1 MATDQLTISQIKIGD
16 KTYKIFDKET
26 KTAAANAQSTANAAK
41 NAAATAQST
50 ADTAKNDAATAQRAA
65 DSAQSTANTAQS
77 TANTNKNTLDAL
89 SVNGRKFKDNSNNIT
104 INSSNISY
112 VNSSATGTISKEI
125 GDLKNGVA
133 TIKNDV
139 EARKVKDVDGSTVFK
154 DANGNLF
161 KLTLNGSNVAL
172 SKVTYSA
179 PTIAWVNQLSW
190 SGSSMVDGG
199 GTGEQSANVTGSI
212 KVTNGTA
219 PVSSVS
225 TVTIGAKGTD
235 GTYPISGTLSVPNNG
250 SATVTFTT
258 TGNNTNPVTN
268 KKDTVS
274 ISKTFNK
281 RSTYSNGIAEYASE
295 ITPTSDNTGG
305 FVCNMNNTKT
315 IITNIDSTTT
325 TRNHTMKADGYLY
338 IFRTDNKAFLIN
350 PDKGTVDGG
359 LLAGGNVAL
368 GSIQSYSIKKNY
380 YVTRSANKY
389 KAGTTVYFKAL

>member
-1 MATDQLTISQIKIGD
+1 MATDQLTISQIKIGN

-26 KTAAANAQSTANAAK
+26 KTAATK
-41 NAAATAQST
+41 AQST
-50 ADTAKNDAATAQRAA
+50 ADAAKTAAANAQ
-65 DSAQSTANTAQS
+65 DTANTAKN
-77 TANTNKNTLDAL
+77 TANANKNTLDAL
-89 SVNGRKFKDNSNNIT
+89 SINGRKFKDNRNNIT
-104 INSSNISY
+104 IDSSNISY
-112 VNSSATGTISKEI
+112 VNSSADGTISKEI
-125 GDLKNGVA
+125 GLLKDGVA
-133 TIKNDV
+133 QRQVKNV
-139 EARKVKDVDGSTVFK
+139 NGNTVFK

-161 KLTLNGSNVAL
+161 QLKLVEGNVAL

-179 PTIAWVNQLSW
+179 PDIQWFKILSW

-199 GTGEQSANVTGSI
+199 GTGAQSANVSGSI
-212 KVTNGTA
+212 IVTNGTA
-219 PVSSVS
+219 PVSNVD
-225 TVTIGAKGTD
+225 TVIVGAKSDLGI
-235 GTYPISGTLSVPNNG
+235 YPISGTLSVPNNG

-258 TGNNTNPVTN
+258 TGTHTNPVTN

-274 ISKTFNK
+274 ISQTFSK
-281 RSTYSNGIAEYASE
+281 KSTYSDGIVEYASE
-295 ITPTSDNTGG
+295 ITPASDITGG
-305 FVCNMNNTKT
+305 FACKMNNAKT
-315 IITNIDSTTT
+315 TITNIDNTTT

-338 IFRTDNKAFLIN
+338 IFRADNKAFLIN

>member
-26 KTAAANAQSTANAAK
+26 RTAANAAQSTA
-41 NAAATAQST
+41 ST
-50 ADTAKNDAATAQRAA
+50 AKTDAANAQRAA
-65 DSAQSTANTAQS
+65 DEAQSTASTAQSTANTAKDK
-77 TANTNKNTLDAL
+77 AIANKNTLDAL
-89 SVNGRKFKDNSNNIT
+89 SINGRKFKDNANNIT
-104 INSSNISY
+104 INSSNITY
-112 VNSSATGTISKEI
+112 VASSDGGTISNEI
-125 GDLKNGVA
+125 GKLKTDVA
-133 TIKNDV
+133 
-139 EARKVKDVDGSTVFK
+139 ARKVRDVNGNTVFK

-161 KLTLNGSNVAL
+161 QLKLVEGNVAL

-199 GTGEQSANVTGSI
+199 GTGAQSANVTGSI
-212 KVTNGTA
+212 KVTNGTK

-225 TVTIGAKGTD
+225 TVTVGDKGSD
-235 GTYPISGTLSVPNNG
+235 GITYPISGTLSVPNNG
-250 SATVTFTT
+250 DASVTFTT
-258 TGNNTNPVTN
+258 TGTNTNPVNN

-274 ISKTFNK
+274 ISKTFSK
-281 RSTYSNGIAEYASE
+281 KTTYSDGIIEYASE
-295 ITPTSDNTGG
+295 ITPVSDNTGG
-305 FVCNMNNTKT
+305 FVCKMNNVKT
-315 IITNIDSTTT
+315 NITNIDNTTT

-338 IFRTDNKAFLIN
+338 IFRTDNRAFLIN

-380 YVTRSANKY
+380 FVTRSSNKY

>member
-26 KTAAANAQSTANAAK
+26 KTAAANAQSTANSAK
-41 NAAATAQST
+41 TAAATAQST
-50 ADTAKNDAATAQRAA
+50 ADTAKTAAANAQN
-65 DSAQSTANTAQS
+65 TANTAKN
-77 TANTNKNTLDAL
+77 TAIANKSTLDAL
-89 SVNGRKFKDNSNNIT
+89 SINGRKFKENSNNIN
-104 INSSNISY
+104 INSSNIAY
-112 VNSSATGTISKEI
+112 VNSSAEGTISKEI

-133 TIKNDV
+133 TIKNGV
-139 EARKVKDVDGSTVFK
+139 AERKVKNVDSSTVFK

-161 KLTLNGSNVAL
+161 KLILNGSNVAL

-179 PTIAWVNQLSW
+179 PTIEWVNQLSW

-199 GTGEQSANVTGSI
+199 GTGAQSANVTGSI
-212 KVTNGTA
+212 KVTNGTT

-250 SATVTFTT
+250 DATVTFTT
-258 TGNNTNPVTN
+258 TGTNTNPVNN
-268 KKDTVS
+268 KQDTKL
-274 ISKTFNK
+274 ISKTFCK
-281 RSTYSNGIAEYASE
+281 KTTYSDGIVEYASE
-295 ITPTSDNTGG
+295 ITPASDNTGG

-315 IITNIDSTTT
+315 TITNIDNTTT

-338 IFRTDNKAFLIN
+338 IFRADNRAFLIN

-368 GSIQSYSIKKNY
+368 VSIQSYSIKKNY

>member
-26 KTAAANAQSTANAAK
+26 KTAAAK
-41 NAAATAQST
+41 AQST
-50 ADTAKNDAATAQRAA
+50 ADDAKTAAGNAQG
-65 DSAQSTANTAQS
+65 TANTAKDK
-77 TANTNKNTLDAL
+77 AIANKNTLDVL
-89 SVNGRKFKDNSNNIT
+89 SVNGRKFKDNNNNIT
-104 INSSNISY
+104 INSSNITY
-112 VNSSATGTISKEI
+112 VNSSADGTISKEI
-125 GDLKNGVA
+125 GLLKDGVA
-133 TIKNDV
+133 QRQVKNVNGD
-139 EARKVKDVDGSTVFK
+139 TVFK
-154 DANGNLF
+154 DGDGNLF
-161 KLTLNGSNVAL
+161 KLILANGNVAL

-199 GTGEQSANVTGSI
+199 GTGAQSANVTGSI

-258 TGNNTNPVTN
+258 TGTNNNPVTN
-268 KKDTVS
+268 KKDTKS
-274 ISKTFNK
+274 INKTFSK
-281 RSTYSNGIAEYASE
+281 QTTYSDGIAEYASE
-295 ITPTSDNTGG
+295 ITPASDTTGG
-305 FVCNMNNTKT
+305 FACKMNNVKT
-315 IITNIDSTTT
+315 TITNIDNTTT

-338 IFRTDNKAFLIN
+338 IFRADNKAFLIN

>member
-26 KTAAANAQSTANAAK
+26 RTAANAAQRAANNAQRAAEG
-41 NAAATAQST
+41 AQST
-50 ADTAKNDAATAQRAA
+50 ADTA
-65 DSAQSTANTAQS
+65 QSTANTAKS
-77 TANTNKNTLDAL
+77 TATVNKSTLDAL

-104 INSSNISY
+104 IDSSNITY
-112 VNSSATGTISKEI
+112 VNSSADGTISKEI
-125 GDLKNGVA
+125 GNLKNGVA
-133 TIKNDV
+133 
-139 EARKVKDVDGSTVFK
+139 ARKVKDVDSSTVFK

-161 KLTLNGSNVAL
+161 KLILNGSNVAL

-179 PTIAWVNQLSW
+179 PTIEFVNQLSW
-190 SGSSMVDGG
+190 SGSSMVDSG
-199 GTGEQSANVTGSI
+199 GTGAQSANVTGSI
-212 KVTNGTA
+212 KVTNGTK

-225 TVTIGAKGTD
+225 TVTVGNKGAD
-235 GTYPISGTLSVPNNG
+235 GIYPISGTLSVPNNG
-250 SATVTFTT
+250 FADVTFTT
-258 TGNNTNPVTN
+258 TGDNINPVTN

-274 ISKTFNK
+274 INKTFSK

-295 ITPTSDNTGG
+295 ITPTSNTNDG
-305 FVCNMNNTKT
+305 FVCNMNNVKT
-315 IITNIDSTTT
+315 NITNIDDTTT
-325 TRNHTMKADGYLY
+325 TRNHRMKADGYLY
-338 IFRTDNKAFLIN
+338 IFRADNKAFLIN

>member
-26 KTAAANAQSTANAAK
+26 RTAANAAK
-41 NAAATAQST
+41 
-50 ADTAKNDAATAQRAA
+50 
-65 DSAQSTANTAQS
+65 STANTAKS
-77 TANTNKNTLDAL
+77 TANTNKSTLDAL
-89 SVNGRKFKDNSNNIT
+89 AVNGRKFKDNSNNIT
-104 INSSNISY
+104 IDSSNITY
-112 VNSSATGTISKEI
+112 VNSSAEGTISKEI
-125 GDLKNGVA
+125 GNLKDGV
-133 TIKNDV
+133 N
-139 EARKVKDVDGSTVFK
+139 ARKVKDVDSSMVFK
-154 DANGNLF
+154 DGNGNLF
-161 KLTLNGSNVAL
+161 QLKLVSDKVAL

-190 SGSSMVDGG
+190 SGSSIVDGG
-199 GTGEQSANVTGSI
+199 GTGAQSANVTGSI
-212 KVTNGTA
+212 KVTNGTK

-225 TVTIGAKGTD
+225 TVTVGDKGAD
-235 GTYPISGTLSVPNNG
+235 GIYPISGTLSVPNNG
-250 SATVTFTT
+250 DATVTFTT
-258 TGNNTNPVTN
+258 TGANTNPVTN

-274 ISKTFNK
+274 TSKTFSK
-281 RSTYSNGIAEYASE
+281 KTTYSDGIVEYASE
-295 ITPTSDNTGG
+295 ITPTSNITGG

-315 IITNIDSTTT
+315 TITNIDNTIT

-368 GSIQSYSIKKNY
+368 GTIKSYSIQKNY

>member
-26 KTAAANAQSTANAAK
+26 RTAAANAQSTANTAKTAAANAQSTA
-41 NAAATAQST
+41 
-50 ADTAKNDAATAQRAA
+50 DTAK
-65 DSAQSTANTAQS
+65 S
-77 TANTNKNTLDAL
+77 TANTNKSTLDAL
-89 SVNGRKFKDNSNNIT
+89 SVNGKTFKANSNKIT
-104 INSSNISY
+104 IDSSNITY
-112 VNSSATGTISKEI
+112 VASSTEGTISKEI
-125 GDLKNGVA
+125 GNLK
-133 TIKNDV
+133 TDV
-139 EARKVKDVDGSTVFK
+139 GARKVKDVDGSTVFK
-154 DANGNLF
+154 DGNGNLF
-161 KLTLNGSNVAL
+161 KLILSNNNVAL

-199 GTGEQSANVTGSI
+199 GTGAQTANVSGSI

-225 TVTIGAKGTD
+225 SVTVGAKGTD
-235 GTYPISGTLSVPNNG
+235 GVTYPISGTLSVPNNG
-250 SATVTFTT
+250 SANVTFTT
-258 TGNNTNPVTN
+258 TGTNTNPVTN
-268 KKDTVS
+268 KKDIVS
-274 ISKTFNK
+274 ISKTFYK
-281 RSTYSNGIAEYASE
+281 GSTYSDGIAEYASE
-295 ITPTSDNTGG
+295 ITPTSNITGG
-305 FVCNMNNTKT
+305 FVCNMNNVKT
-315 IITNIDSTTT
+315 TITNIDNTTT

-338 IFRTDNKAFLIN
+338 IFRADNKAFLIS

-380 YVTRSANKY
+380 FVTRSANKY

>member
-26 KTAAANAQSTANAAK
+26 KTAATSAK
-41 NAAATAQST
+41 NAADKAQGTADTAKTAATKAQST
-50 ADTAKNDAATAQRAA
+50 ADAAKTAAANAQG
-65 DSAQSTANTAQS
+65 TANTANT
-77 TANTNKNTLDAL
+77 TANANKSTLDVL
-89 SVNGRKFKDNSNNIT
+89 SVNGKKFKDNNNNIT

-112 VNSSATGTISKEI
+112 VSSSAEGTISKEI
-125 GDLKNGVA
+125 GLLKDGVA
-133 TIKNDV
+133 QRQVKNVNGD
-139 EARKVKDVDGSTVFK
+139 TVFK

-161 KLTLNGSNVAL
+161 KLILSNGNVAL

-179 PTIAWVNQLSW
+179 PTIAFVNQLSW

-199 GTGEQSANVTGSI
+199 GTGAQSANVTGSI
-212 KVTNGTA
+212 KVTNGTV

-225 TVTIGAKGTD
+225 TVTVGAKGAD

-250 SATVTFTT
+250 EATVTFTT
-258 TGNNTNPVTN
+258 TGTSTNPVNNQKET
-268 KKDTVS
+268 KS
-274 ISKTFNK
+274 IDKTFSK
-281 RSTYSNGIAEYASE
+281 KSTYSDGIAEYASE
-295 ITPTSDNTGG
+295 ITPTSNITGG

-315 IITNIDSTTT
+315 TITNIANTTT

-338 IFRTDNKAFLIN
+338 IFRADNKAFLIN

>member
-26 KTAAANAQSTANAAK
+26 KTAATSAKNAADTAQRTANAAQT
-41 NAAATAQST
+41 AAA
-50 ADTAKNDAATAQRAA
+50 NAQRAA
-65 DSAQSTANTAQS
+65 DDAQSTASTAQSTANTAKDKAI
-77 TANTNKNTLDAL
+77 ANKSTLDAL
-89 SVNGRKFKDNSNNIT
+89 SINGRKFKDNSNNIT
-104 INSSNISY
+104 IDSSNITY
-112 VNSSATGTISKEI
+112 VNSSADGTISKEI
-125 GDLKNGVA
+125 GLLKDGVA
-133 TIKNDV
+133 QRQVKNVNSD
-139 EARKVKDVDGSTVFK
+139 TVFK

-161 KLTLNGSNVAL
+161 KLTLANGNVAL

-179 PTIAWVNQLSW
+179 PKIELGSLSW

-199 GTGEQSANVTGSI
+199 GTGAQVANVTGSI
-212 KVTNGTA
+212 KVTNGTK
-219 PVSSVS
+219 PVSSINSVI
-225 TVTIGAKGTD
+225 VGDKGAD
-235 GTYPISGTLSVPNNG
+235 GSYPISGSLSVPNNG
-250 SATVTFTT
+250 EATVKFTT
-258 TGNNTNPVTN
+258 TGSNTNPVTN

-274 ISKTFNK
+274 TSKTFSK
-281 RSTYSNGIAEYASE
+281 KITYSDGIAEYASE
-295 ITPTSDNTGG
+295 ITPTSNITGG

-315 IITNIDSTTT
+315 TITNIDNTTT

-338 IFRTDNKAFLIN
+338 IFRADNKAFLIN

-380 YVTRSANKY
+380 YVTRSANRY

>member
-26 KTAAANAQSTANAAK
+26 KTVATSAQNAATK
-41 NAAATAQST
+41 
-50 ADTAKNDAATAQRAA
+50 
-65 DSAQSTANTAQS
+65 AQSTANTAQD
-77 TANTNKNTLDAL
+77 TANTAKNTANANKNTLDAL
-89 SVNGRKFKDNSNNIT
+89 SINGRKFKDNNNNIA
-104 INSSNISY
+104 INSSNITY
-112 VNSSATGTISKEI
+112 VNSSTEGTISKEI

-133 TIKNDV
+133 
-139 EARKVKDVDGSTVFK
+139 ARKVKDVDSSTVFK
-154 DANGNLF
+154 DGNGNLF
-161 KLTLNGSNVAL
+161 KLIHNGSSKVAL

-179 PTIAWVNQLSW
+179 PTIAWVNELSW

-199 GTGEQSANVTGSI
+199 GTGAQSANVTGSI
-212 KVTNGTA
+212 KVTNGTT

-250 SATVTFTT
+250 EATVTFTT
-258 TGNNTNPVTN
+258 NGTSTNPVNNQTET
-268 KKDTVS
+268 KS
-274 ISKTFNK
+274 ISKTFSK
-281 RSTYSNGIAEYASE
+281 QTTCSDGIAEYASE
-295 ITPTSDNTGG
+295 ITPTSDITGG
-305 FVCNMNNTKT
+305 FACKMNNARTT
-315 IITNIDSTTT
+315 ITNISDTTT

-338 IFRTDNKAFLIN
+338 IFRADNKAFLIN

>member
-26 KTAAANAQSTANAAK
+26 RTEANNARSAANAAQISATAAQNAANA
-41 NAAATAQST
+41 AQST
-50 ADTAKNDAATAQRAA
+50 ADAAKT
-65 DSAQSTANTAQS
+65 

-89 SVNGRKFKDNSNNIT
+89 SVNGKTFKANSNKIT
-104 INSSNISY
+104 INSSEISY
-112 VNSSATGTISKEI
+112 VSSSTDGTISKEI
-125 GDLKNGVA
+125 GNLKNGVA
-133 TIKNDV
+133 
-139 EARKVKDVDGSTVFK
+139 ARKVKDVDSSMVFK
-154 DANGNLF
+154 DGNGNLF
-161 KLTLNGSNVAL
+161 QLKLVSDKVAL

-199 GTGEQSANVTGSI
+199 GTGAQVANVTGSV
-212 KVTNGTA
+212 KVTNGTK
-219 PVSSVS
+219 PVSNVNSVI
-225 TVTIGAKGTD
+225 VGDKGTD
-235 GTYPISGTLSVPNNG
+235 GNYPISGSLSVPNNG
-250 SATVTFTT
+250 NATVTFTT

-274 ISKTFNK
+274 ISKTFYK
-281 RSTYSNGIAEYASE
+281 TSTYSDGIAEYSTE
-295 ITPTSDNTGG
+295 ITPTSNITGG
-305 FVCNMNNTKT
+305 FVCNMNNVKT
-315 IITNIDSTTT
+315 TITNIDNTTT

-368 GSIQSYSIKKNY
+368 ETIQSYSIKKTY

>member
-26 KTAAANAQSTANAAK
+26 KTAATSAKTAADNAQT
-41 NAAATAQST
+41 
-50 ADTAKNDAATAQRAA
+50 AA
-65 DSAQSTANTAQS
+65 DNAQGTANTAKDKAI
-77 TANTNKNTLDAL
+77 ANKSTLDAL
-89 SVNGRKFKDNSNNIT
+89 SINGRKFKDNNNNIT
-104 INSSNISY
+104 INSSNITY
-112 VNSSATGTISKEI
+112 VNSSDEGTISKEI
-125 GDLKNGVA
+125 GNLKDGVA
-133 TIKNDV
+133 
-139 EARKVKDVDGSTVFK
+139 ARKVKDVDSSTVFK
-154 DANGNLF
+154 DGSGNLF
-161 KLTLNGSNVAL
+161 QLKLVSNKVAL

-179 PTIAWVNQLSW
+179 PTIAWVNELSW
-190 SGSSMVDGG
+190 SGSSMVDGD
-199 GTGEQSANVTGSI
+199 GTGAQIANVTGSI
-212 KVTNGTA
+212 KVTNGIT

-250 SATVTFTT
+250 FADVTFTT
-258 TGNNTNPVTN
+258 TGSNINPVSN

-305 FVCNMNNTKT
+305 FACKMNNKRTT
-315 IITNIDSTTT
+315 ITNIDDTTT

-338 IFRTDNKAFLIN
+338 IFRADNKAFLIN

-368 GSIQSYSIKKNY
+368 GSIKSYSIQKNY
-380 YVTRSANKY
+380 FVTRSANKY

>member
-26 KTAAANAQSTANAAK
+26 KTAATNAQNTAN
-41 NAAATAQST
+41 
-50 ADTAKNDAATAQRAA
+50 TAKNDAATAQ
-65 DSAQSTANTAQS
+65 STANE
-77 TANTNKNTLDAL
+77 NKNRLDAL
-89 SVNGRKFKDNSNNIT
+89 SINGKKFKDNSNNIT
-104 INSSNISY
+104 INSSNITF
-112 VNSSATGTISKEI
+112 VNSSADGTISKEI
-125 GDLKNGVA
+125 GDLKNNVA
-133 TIKNDV
+133 AI
-139 EARKVKDVDGSTVFK
+139 KVKNVDSNTVFK
-154 DANGNLF
+154 DGNGTLF
-161 KLTLNGSNVAL
+161 KLILDSGNVAL

-179 PTIAWVNQLSW
+179 PTIAWINELSW

-199 GTGEQSANVTGSI
+199 GTGAQSANVTGSI
-212 KVTNGTA
+212 KVTNGTT

-250 SATVTFTT
+250 DATVKFTT
-258 TGNNTNPVTN
+258 TGININPVSN
-268 KKDTVS
+268 NKDTVL
-274 ISKTFNK
+274 ISKTFSK
-281 RSTYSNGIAEYASE
+281 KTTYSNGIAEYASE
-295 ITPTSDNTGG
+295 ITPTSDISGG
-305 FVCNMNNTKT
+305 FVCNMNNAK
-315 IITNIDSTTT
+315 TNITRIDDTTI

-338 IFRTDNKAFLIN
+338 IFRADNKAFLIN

-368 GSIQSYSIKKNY
+368 GNIQSYSIKKTY

>member
-26 KTAAANAQSTANAAK
+26 KTAATNAKTAAANAQGTANAAQT
-41 NAAATAQST
+41 AATKAQST
-50 ADTAKNDAATAQRAA
+50 ADAAKTAAGT
-65 DSAQSTANTAQS
+65 AQSTANTAKDK
-77 TANTNKNTLDAL
+77 AIENKSTLDAL
-89 SVNGRKFKDNSNNIT
+89 SINGRKFKDNGNNIT

-112 VNSSATGTISKEI
+112 VNSSAEGTISKEI
-125 GDLKNGVA
+125 GLLKDGVA
-133 TIKNDV
+133 QRQVKNV
-139 EARKVKDVDGSTVFK
+139 NGNTVFK

-161 KLTLNGSNVAL
+161 QLKLVEGNVAL

-179 PTIAWVNQLSW
+179 PTISLVSLSW

-199 GTGEQSANVTGSI
+199 GTGAQSANVSGSI
-212 KVTNGTA
+212 SVTNGNK
-219 PVSSVS
+219 PVSSVT
-225 TVTIGAKGTD
+225 TVTVGDKGSD

-250 SATVTFTT
+250 STTVTFTT
-258 TGNNTNPVTN
+258 TGTHTNPVTN
-268 KKDTVS
+268 SKDTPS
-274 ISKTFNK
+274 ISKTFDK
-281 RSTYSNGIAEYASE
+281 KTTYSNGIAEYASE
-295 ITPTSDNTGG
+295 ITPTSDITGG
-305 FVCNMNNTKT
+305 FACKMNSTKT
-315 IITNIDSTTT
+315 TITNIDDTKT

-338 IFRTDNKAFLIN
+338 IFRADNKAFLIN

-368 GSIQSYSIKKNY
+368 GSIQSYSIQKNY

>member
-26 KTAAANAQSTANAAK
+26 KTVATSAQNAATNAQNTAN
-41 NAAATAQST
+41 S
-50 ADTAKNDAATAQRAA
+50 AKNDAATAQRAA

-77 TANTNKNTLDAL
+77 TANTAKSTANTNKSTLDAL
-89 SVNGRKFKDNSNNIT
+89 SINGRKFKDNSNNIT
-104 INSSNISY
+104 INSSNIAY

-133 TIKNDV
+133 
-139 EARKVKDVDGSTVFK
+139 ERKVKNVDSSTVFK
-154 DANGNLF
+154 DGNGNLF
-161 KLTLNGSNVAL
+161 KLILNGSSNVAL

-179 PTIAWVNQLSW
+179 PKIEWVNKLSW

-199 GTGEQSANVTGSI
+199 GTGAQSANVTGSI
-212 KVTNGTA
+212 KVTNGEKPT
-219 PVSSVS
+219 SSVS
-225 TVTIGAKGTD
+225 TVTIGAKGND
-235 GTYPISGTLSVPNNG
+235 ETYPISGTLSVPNNG

-258 TGNNTNPVTN
+258 TGTDTNPVSN

-274 ISKTFNK
+274 IKQTFYK
-281 RSTYSNGIAEYASE
+281 QTTYSDGIAEYASE
-295 ITPTSDNTGG
+295 ITPASDNTGG

-315 IITNIDSTTT
+315 TITGIDNTTT

-338 IFRTDNKAFLIN
+338 IFRVDNKAFLIN

-368 GSIQSYSIKKNY
+368 GSIKSYSIQKNY
-380 YVTRSANKY
+380 FVTRSANKY

>member
-26 KTAAANAQSTANAAK
+26 KTAATNAQTTATNAK
-41 NAAATAQST
+41 NAA
-50 ADTAKNDAATAQRAA
+50 DAAQG
-65 DSAQSTANTAQS
+65 TANKAKDN
-77 TANTNKNTLDAL
+77 ANANKNTLDAL
-89 SVNGRKFKDNSNNIT
+89 SINGIKFKDNGNNIT
-104 INSSNISY
+104 INSSNITY
-112 VNSSATGTISKEI
+112 VTSNASGTIGKEI
-125 GDLKNGVA
+125 GDLKYGV
-133 TIKNDV
+133 K
-139 EARKVKDVDGSTVFK
+139 ERKVKDVDSNTVFK
-154 DANGNLF
+154 DGNGNVF
-161 KLTLNGSNVAL
+161 KLILDKSSNVAL
-172 SKVTYSA
+172 SKVTYNA

-199 GTGEQSANVTGSI
+199 GTGAQSANVTGSI

-219 PVSSVS
+219 PVSNVS

-258 TGNNTNPVTN
+258 TGTNKNPVSD

-274 ISKTFNK
+274 IERTFYK
-281 RSTYSNGIAEYASE
+281 QTTYSDGIAEYASE
-295 ITPTSDNTGG
+295 ITPASDITGG
-305 FVCNMNNTKT
+305 FACKMNNVKT
-315 IITNIDSTTT
+315 TITNIDNTTT
-325 TRNHTMKADGYLY
+325 TRKHKMNADGYLY
-338 IFRTDNKAFLIN
+338 IFRADNKAFLIN
-350 PDKGTVDGG
+350 PDQGTVDGG

>member
-26 KTAAANAQSTANAAK
+26 KTAATNAKTAATKAQGTANAAQT
-41 NAAATAQST
+41 AAA
-50 ADTAKNDAATAQRAA
+50 NAQRAA
-65 DSAQSTANTAQS
+65 DDAQSTANTAQDTANTAKN
-77 TANTNKNTLDAL
+77 TANTNKSTLDAL
-89 SVNGRKFKDNSNNIT
+89 SINGRKFKDNNNNIA
-104 INSSNISY
+104 INSSNITY
-112 VNSSATGTISKEI
+112 VNSSTEGTISKEI

-133 TIKNDV
+133 
-139 EARKVKDVDGSTVFK
+139 ARKVKDVDSSTVFK
-154 DANGNLF
+154 DGNGNLF
-161 KLTLNGSNVAL
+161 KLILNGSNVAL

-179 PTIAWVNQLSW
+179 PTIAWVNELSW

-199 GTGEQSANVTGSI
+199 GTGAQSANVTGSI
-212 KVTNGTA
+212 KVTNGTT

-250 SATVTFTT
+250 EATVTFTT
-258 TGNNTNPVTN
+258 NGTSTNPVNNQKET
-268 KKDTVS
+268 KS
-274 ISKTFNK
+274 ISKTFSK
-281 RSTYSNGIAEYASE
+281 QTTYSDGIAEYASE
-295 ITPTSDNTGG
+295 ITPTSDITGG
-305 FVCNMNNTKT
+305 FACKMNNARTT
-315 IITNIDSTTT
+315 ITNISDTTT

-338 IFRTDNKAFLIN
+338 IFRADNRAFLIN